1 MVASAIQTQA
11 TRLPSQLINAG
22 RKALQA
28 EIQGLELLSQA
39 LGVDFESAVTTLE
52 AISGRVIVTGMG
64 KSGHVGRKIAAT
76 FASTGTPSFFV
87 HPGEASHGDLGMIG
101 KDDAVVAL
109 SNSGETSELSDIVA
123 YTRRMAIPL
132 IAITGRP
139 GSTLARNSDVAL
151 ILPLAPEAC
160 PLGLAPTTSTT
171 MTLALG
177 DALAVALLEQRG
189 FTAADFRLFHPGG
202 KLGQRLLKV
211 VDLMHVGEEIPLC
224 SVGTSMSEV
233 LMIMTGRRFGCVGVQ
248 NQAGKLVGIVT
259 DGDLRRHMGGNLLDQ
274 LVEDVMTQAPVSV
287 LPGALAAS
295 ALEVMNSRG
304 ITTLF
309 VVDDDSPVGVLHVHD
324 LLRAGI
330 A

>member
-1 MVASAIQTQA
+1 MIASAVQFDS
-11 TRLPSQLINAG
+11 TRVPSQIINAG
-22 RKALQA
+22 KRALQA
-28 EIQGLELLSQA
+28 EIQGLELLSRALDSKFEAAVTA
-39 LGVDFESAVTTLE
+39 LG
-52 AISGRVIVTGMG
+52 AISGRVVVTGMG

-76 FASTGTPSFFV
+76 FASIGTPSFFI
-87 HPGEASHGDLGMIG
+87 HPGEASHGDLGMIARG
-101 KDDAVVAL
+101 DVVVAL
-109 SNSGETSELSDIVA
+109 SNSGETTELSDIVA
-123 YTRRMAIPL
+123 YTRRMMIPL

-139 GSTLARNSDVAL
+139 ESTLARNADVSL
-151 ILPLAPEAC
+151 ILPAAPEAC

-211 VDLMHVGEEIPLC
+211 SDLMHVGDELPLC
-224 SVGTSMSEV
+224 LTGTPMSDA
-233 LMIMTGRRFGCVGVQ
+233 LMEMTGRRFGCVGVQ
-248 NQAGKLVGIVT
+248 DRSGALVGIVT
-259 DGDLRRHMGGNLLDQ
+259 DGDLRRHMDGNLLGQ
-274 LVEDVMTQAPVSV
+274 SVEEVMTQDPVSV

-309 VVDDDSPVGVLHVHD
+309 VVESGIPIGILHVHD
-324 LLRAGI
+324 LLRAGV